1 MLKAA
6 KWQIDRLRRLVRDE
20 LLNKYL
26 LTHMLSPTR
35 QEDAWVSAAREVL
48 GEAKFSGGVS
58 DLLRKLS
65 IGITRGATGLS
76 SDIDLSAAA
85 FPLTID
91 ALSRIAD
98 VAGETVYVLDGNGSW
113 IDRTTKGYKTV
124 IQKPGRSGYIELAI
138 VDRRDRL
145 KGRISVNLWRQVAD
159 VLECTAPQA
168 PIKKILAGCE
178 SRLTPRR
185 VDTVIEP
192 IDVVYTWVNADDPAW
207 RDLIAPYRDVTTV
220 DHDRFAQVDE
230 LKYSIRSLFTFAPW
244 VRKVYIFTN
253 CAPPEWFQPSDR
265 IQWVKHEE
273 VIPEAYL
280 PLFNSHAIETF
291 LHEIPGLS
299 ERYIYFNDDVFLSGA
314 VRPTDFFNAY
324 GQSVSR
330 METSGVLTHLE
341 QRVEAGTAEE
351 WQYAAVNSAKLLFK
365 ETGVFPLRLHRHA
378 PHVYQRSVYS
388 ELAKKFPKE
397 LEVTRT
403 SRFRQKTDYTFT
415 SFLFHHF
422 ALWQGKAAHLDE
434 ESMVVHSSNYKRFLA
449 RKIYSTQRF
458 FCIND
463 GGGSAND
470 ADFRKFKEKFLNA
483 HYPFKS
489 PAEI

>member
-1 MLKAA
+1 M
-6 KWQIDRLRRLVRDE
+6 
-20 LLNKYL
+20 N
-26 LTHMLSPTR
+26 
-35 QEDAWVSAAREVL
+35 
-48 GEAKFSGGVS
+48 
-58 DLLRKLS
+58 
-65 IGITRGATGLS
+65 
-76 SDIDLSAAA
+76 
-85 FPLTID
+85 
-91 ALSRIAD
+91 
-98 VAGETVYVLDGNGSW
+98 
-113 IDRTTKGYKTV
+113 
-124 IQKPGRSGYIELAI
+124 
-138 VDRRDRL
+138 
-145 KGRISVNLWRQVAD
+145 
-159 VLECTAPQA
+159 
-168 PIKKILAGCE
+168 
-178 SRLTPRR
+178 PRR

-207 RDLIAPYRDVTTV
+207 RDLIAPYRDRIKV
-220 DHDRFAQVDE
+220 DHDRFVQYDE

-253 CAPPEWFQPSDR
+253 CAPPEWFLPSDR

-273 VIPEAYL
+273 VIPKAYL

-351 WQYAAVNSAKLLFK
+351 WQCAAVNSAKLLFK

-378 PHVYQRSVYS
+378 PHAYQRTVYA
-388 ELAKKFPKE
+388 ELANKFPKE
-397 LEVTRT
+397 LEVTRRA
-403 SRFRQKTDYTFT
+403 RFRQETDYTFT

-422 ALWQGKAAHLDE
+422 ALWRGKAAHLDE
-434 ESMVVHSSNYKRFLA
+434 DSMVVRASNYKRFLA

-463 GGGSAND
+463 GGGSADD
-470 ADFRKFKEKFLNA
+470 ADFQRFKKKFLNA